1 MIQWVYMTAG
11 SNEEAEKLAKNLVL
25 EGLAA
30 CVNVFPGVRSFYVWE
45 GRAEEG
51 AEVVLVAK
59 TTKEMFEKLKA
70 RVLELHSYDCPC
82 ILALDV
88 SHGHGPFMEW
98 IASQAR
104 S

>member
-1 MIQWVYMTAG
+1 MTAG
-11 SNEEAEKLAKNLVL
+11 SNEEAEYLAKTLVL

-30 CVNVFPGVRSFYVWE
+30 CVNVFSGVRSYYVWE

-59 TTKEMFEKLKA
+59 TTKAIFPKLKA
-70 RVLELHSYDCPC
+70 RVLELHTYDCPC

-88 SHGHGPFMEW
+88 SDGHGPFMEW
-98 IASQAR
+98 VVSQVAG
-104 S
+104 